1 MSNFQSQAG
10 FEKNVFFL
18 PFGLDLFL
26 KFSLWGLVAAACGE
40 ALESS
45 SPTQHSTVRNTLG
58 KQGPE
63 TIFTWLARSC
73 TSDVKI
79 TQDVLTI
86 YSWNLIAGFCCL
98 LVLLVLL
105 GDALREM
112 DTSISSYHQC
122 SGRPVGN
129 TGNSKKHWYLNPAPG
144 VFKWSFNR
152 VLLGPMIFNFSVIMG
167 TGGCI
172 QHDTVTGKLKLYS
185 RDSYFSIWNG
195 RGFMAWTSNS
205 DLLAKSVSI
214 CKSN

>member
-10 FEKNVFFL
+10 FEKNVLFL

-26 KFSLWGLVAAACGE
+26 KFSLRGLVAAACGE

-86 YSWNLIAGFCCL
+86 YS
-98 LVLLVLL
+98 
-105 GDALREM
+105 
-112 DTSISSYHQC
+112 
-122 SGRPVGN
+122 
-129 TGNSKKHWYLNPAPG
+129 
-144 VFKWSFNR
+144 
-152 VLLGPMIFNFSVIMG
+152 
-167 TGGCI
+167 
-172 QHDTVTGKLKLYS
+172 
-185 RDSYFSIWNG
+185 
-195 RGFMAWTSNS
+195 
-205 DLLAKSVSI
+205 
-214 CKSN
+214 